1 MGFVKRGFTLT
12 QPRWRNLSPVALTL
26 ALAVAVCGIAPA
38 PAAAATQHGCEPG
51 KVVDTVWAK
60 VQALEAPVVL
70 PCDGQRVLRPVAIGL
85 LPPSADGESPG
96 SPVSEDVSSRAPP
109 ASSL

>member
-1 MGFVKRGFTLT
+1 MGFAKRGFTIT
-12 QPRWRNLSPVALTL
+12 RPRWRNLSPVALTL

-38 PAAAATQHGCEPG
+38 PVAAATQHGCEPG
-51 KVVDTVWAK
+51 KAVDTVAAK
-60 VQALEAPVVL
+60 TQAVDAPAVL
-70 PCDGQRVLRPVAIGL
+70 PGYGQNIRRPMAVGL

-109 ASSL
+109 VSL